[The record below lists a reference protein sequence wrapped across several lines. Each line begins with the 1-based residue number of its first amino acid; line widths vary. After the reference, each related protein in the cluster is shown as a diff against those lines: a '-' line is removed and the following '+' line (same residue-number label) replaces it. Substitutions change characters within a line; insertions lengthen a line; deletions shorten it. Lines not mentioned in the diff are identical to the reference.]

1 MTSAERGAGWGR
13 RSPAGDESDLGPLG
27 DTGGV
32 GFNPHRQH
40 RRSPLDYVLVAAALV
55 ICLGLV
61 TWAVIG

>member
-1 MTSAERGAGWGR
+1 MAKGVV
-13 RSPAGDESDLGPLG
+13 GPTLG
-27 DTGGV
+27 DTDPV

>member
-1 MTSAERGAGWGR
+1 MAKGVV
-13 RSPAGDESDLGPLG
+13 GPTLG
-27 DTGGV
+27 DTGPV

-40 RRSPLDYVLVAAALV
+40 RRSTLDYVLVAAALA